1 MMKIKIIII
10 ALIVLSG
17 LQTTAQMIN
26 SMVVDPKTKTKMLIG
41 YCDKKGLQKDVYG
54 IYFKS
59 QYDVYNPAD
68 VYTKKLEKKIDD
80 VEITIVLGT
89 WCSDS
94 EREVPRFYKVLNE
107 AGYNDKRVKVIAVDK
122 NKEAI
127 VVDIRDMDIK
137 RVPTFIIYKNEKEIG
152 RIVETPKKSLERD
165 LWKIVK

>member
-1 MMKIKIIII
+1 MMNIRILII
-10 ALIVLSG
+10 AIIVVSG
-17 LQTTAQMIN
+17 LHLKAQMMN
-26 SMVVDPKTKTKMLIG
+26 SMVVDPKTNTKMLIG
-41 YCDKKGLQKDVYG
+41 LCDKKGLEKDVYG
-54 IYFKS
+54 VYFKS
-59 QYDVYNPAD
+59 QYDVYKPSGI
-68 VYTKKLEKKIDD
+68 YIKKLEDKLDD

-107 AGYNDKRVKVIAVDK
+107 AGYNDKRVKLIAVDK

-127 VVDIRDMDIK
+127 VVDISDLDIQ
-137 RVPTFIIYKNEKEIG
+137 RVPTFIIYKKEKEIG

>member
-1 MMKIKIIII
+1 MYIKILVF
-10 ALIVLSG
+10 ALIVFG
-17 LQTTAQMIN
+17 GFQANAQMN
-26 SMVVDPKTKTKMLIG
+26 SVVVDPNTKTKMLIG
-41 YCDKKGLQKDVYG
+41 YCDKKGLQKGIYG
-54 IYFKS
+54 TYFKS
-59 QYDVYNPAD
+59 QFDVYNPAN
-68 VYTKKLEKKIDD
+68 VYIKKLEEKIDG

-94 EREVPRFYKVLNE
+94 QREVPRFYKVLNE

-127 VVDIRDMDIK
+127 VVDIKDMDIK
-137 RVPTFIIYKNEKEIG
+137 RVPTFIIYKDEKEIG

>member
-1 MMKIKIIII
+1 MRIKILLI

-17 LQTTAQMIN
+17 LQTMAQMN
-26 SMVVDPKTKTKMLIG
+26 SMVVDPNTKTKMLIG
-41 YCDKKGLQKDVYG
+41 YCNIKGLQKDIYGVY
-54 IYFKS
+54 FNS
-59 QYDVYNPAD
+59 QYDVYKPAELY
-68 VYTKKLEKKIDD
+68 VNKLKETIDD

-94 EREVPRFYKVLNE
+94 QREVPRFFKVLSD
-107 AGYNDKRVKVIAVDK
+107 AGYNIKRVKVIAVDK

-127 VVDIRDMDIK
+127 VVDISDMDIK
-137 RVPTFIIYKNEKEIG
+137 KVPTFIIYKNDKEIG

>member
-1 MMKIKIIII
+1 MNLRVLIIPII
-10 ALIVLSG
+10 LFFGFQL
-17 LQTTAQMIN
+17 TAQMN

-41 YCDKKGLQKDVYG
+41 YCDKKGLQKDMYG

-59 QYDVYNPAD
+59 QYDVYSPAD
-68 VYTKKLEKKIDD
+68 VYIKKLEEIIDD

-94 EREVPRFYKVLNE
+94 QREVPRFYKVLNE

-127 VVDIRDMDIK
+127 VVDISDMNIK

-152 RIVETPKKSLERD
+152 RIVEIPKKSLERD

>member
-1 MMKIKIIII
+1 MRIKILVI
-10 ALIVLSG
+10 AIIVLSG
-17 LQTTAQMIN
+17 LQTMAQMN
-26 SMVVDPKTKTKMLIG
+26 SMVVDPKTKTKMLMG
-41 YCDKKGLQKDVYG
+41 YCNKKGLEKDIYG

-59 QYDVYNPAD
+59 QYDVYKP
-68 VYTKKLEKKIDD
+68 TKLYINKLQEIIDD

-94 EREVPRFYKVLNE
+94 KREVPRFYKVLNE
-107 AGYNDKRVKVIAVDK
+107 AGYNDRRVKIIAVDK

-127 VVDIRDMDIK
+127 VVDISDMDIQK
-137 RVPTFIIYKNEKEIG
+137 VPTFIIYRNDKEIG

>member
-1 MMKIKIIII
+1 MNLRVLIIPII
-10 ALIVLSG
+10 LFFGFQL
-17 LQTTAQMIN
+17 TAQMN

-41 YCDKKGLQKDVYG
+41 YCDKKGLQKDMYG

-59 QYDVYNPAD
+59 QYDVYSPAD
-68 VYTKKLEKKIDD
+68 VYIKNLEELIDD

-94 EREVPRFYKVLNE
+94 QREVPRFYKVLNE
-107 AGYNDKRVKVIAVDK
+107 AGYNDKRIKVIAVDK

-127 VVDIRDMDIK
+127 VVDISDMNIK
-137 RVPTFIIYKNEKEIG
+137 KVPTFIIYKNEKEIG

>member
-1 MMKIKIIII
+1 MNLRVLIIPII
-10 ALIVLSG
+10 LFFGFQL
-17 LQTTAQMIN
+17 TAQMN

-41 YCDKKGLQKDVYG
+41 YCDKKGLQKDIYG

-59 QYDVYNPAD
+59 QYDVYSPAD
-68 VYTKKLEKKIDD
+68 VYIKKLEEKIDD

-94 EREVPRFYKVLNE
+94 QREVPRFYKVLNE

-127 VVDIRDMDIK
+127 VVDISDMNIK
-137 RVPTFIIYKNEKEIG
+137 RVPIFIIYKNEKEIG

-165 LWKIVK
+165 LWNIVK

>member
-1 MMKIKIIII
+1 MMNLRVLIIPII
-10 ALIVLSG
+10 LFFGFQL
-17 LQTTAQMIN
+17 TAQMN

-41 YCDKKGLQKDVYG
+41 YCDKKGLQKDMYG

-59 QYDVYNPAD
+59 QYDVYSPAD
-68 VYTKKLEKKIDD
+68 VYIKKLKELIND

-94 EREVPRFYKVLNE
+94 QREVPRFYKVLNE

-127 VVDIRDMDIK
+127 VVDISDMNIK
-137 RVPTFIIYKNEKEIG
+137 KVPTFIVYKNEKEIG
-152 RIVETPKKSLERD
+152 RIVEIPKKSLERD